1 MSAASDIRFA
11 LRLFARSPL
20 FTLTSIVSLAVGI
33 AASTAIFSLADA
45 LLLRPR
51 PGIANP
57 ATLVDIGRTSDNDSF
72 DNFGYPLFQ
81 RMRERSRS
89 FVGLSMHVMTPYV
102 MGLGDAHSSERV
114 YAGLVSGNYFEV
126 VGAHPAAGR
135 FFLPEEDRTSG
146 THPVVVLSHEF
157 WTRRFDGRS
166 DVIGQTI
173 RLNNLP
179 YAIVG
184 VAEPGFSGTTVFGF
198 DFWVPM
204 GMDAQVRGE
213 NTSLREQHNS
223 VWMTAIGRLRP
234 GVSRQHARDELASI
248 MRAYLTERGD
258 ERRDRWGVAVYI
270 SSRVPQ
276 AIAAPVVA
284 FIAMLG
290 ALTVIVLLIA
300 CSNVAGM
307 LLARA
312 LERRREVATRLAV
325 GATRGR
331 ILRQLLLEGLTLA
344 LLAGALSVPLTVAL
358 VSLLESYQPGLP
370 LPIAIDLR
378 IDPRVIGMAFALSA
392 ASAVAFALLP
402 GLRATRFDLAP
413 ALHGANSTME
423 RRRAWLRH
431 GLVAGQV
438 AMALLLLVAAGLFLR
453 SLQKATS
460 IDAGFDPRDVDTL
473 QIDTRIAGYRSD
485 AEGIQA
491 VLSLVDRF
499 RTLPG
504 VTTVGASRMVPLQG
518 GGLSLGGLRAPGYE
532 APDGS
537 DRVRADWDVVT
548 PDYFKTLR
556 LDIRQGRA
564 FNDGDRAGA
573 PDVVIVNETLA
584 ERVWP
589 GKNPIGMQLLQVS
602 GDTTRTLHVVG
613 VARRGK
619 YRTINE
625 APRNFIYVPLAQ
637 QFLPDITFYV
647 RHEPGL
653 LRANDLRRA
662 VASFNPMLPVIHT
675 QPLEDAAALGL
686 LPQRL
691 AAWVAGS
698 VGTLG
703 LLLAAFGLYGMTSFA
718 VAQRTRE
725 IAIRMALGASRP
737 SVLRMIVRQAAVLGT
752 IGAAGG
758 LLLAAASSA
767 LLRSLLV
774 DLAPIDPVAFG
785 AAALLLAAVL
795 LAAAAVPASRA
806 ARMDPMR
813 ALRAE

>member
-1 MSAASDIRFA
+1 MTAASDVRFA

-20 FTLTSIVSLAVGI
+20 FTLTSVASLAVGI

-45 LLLRPR
+45 LLFRPR

-57 ATLVDIGRTSDNDSF
+57 ATLVDIGRTSDGDSF

-81 RMRERSRS
+81 LMRERSTS
-89 FVGLSMHVMTPYV
+89 FEGLSMHVMTPYV
-102 MGLGDAHSSERV
+102 MSLGDAHSSERV

-126 VGAHPAAGR
+126 IGARPAAGR
-135 FFLPEEDRTSG
+135 FFVPDEDRTSG
-146 THPVVVLSHEF
+146 THPVIVLSHTF
-157 WTRRFDGRS
+157 WTQRFGASS
-166 DVIGQTI
+166 DVVGQTI

-179 YAIVG
+179 YTVVG
-184 VAEPGFSGTTVFGF
+184 VAEPGFSGTTVFGL

-204 GMDAQVRGE
+204 GMDAHVRAAD
-213 NTSLREQHNS
+213 TSLRDQHDS
-223 VWMTAIGRLRP
+223 VWMTAIGRLKP
-234 GVSRQHARDELASI
+234 GVSTQHARDELSSI

-258 ERRDRWGVAVYI
+258 ERRDRWGVAVNV
-270 SSRVPQ
+270 STRVPQ
-276 AIAAPVVA
+276 AIAGPVVA

-331 ILRQLLLEGLTLA
+331 VLRQLFIEGLLLA
-344 LLAGALSVPLTVAL
+344 LIAGALSLPLTVAL
-358 VSLLESYQPGLP
+358 VALLESYQPGLP

-378 IDPRVIGMAFALSA
+378 IDPRVVGMAFVLSA
-392 ASAVAFALLP
+392 LSAVAFALLP
-402 GLRATRFDLAP
+402 GLRSTKFDLAP
-413 ALHGANSTME
+413 ALHGAHSTME

-431 GLVAGQV
+431 GLVAAQV
-438 AMALLLLVAAGLFLR
+438 AMALLLLIAAGLFLR
-453 SLQKATS
+453 SLQKAAS

-473 QIDTRIAGYRSD
+473 QIDTRIAGYRTD
-485 AEGIQA
+485 AEGIHA
-491 VLSLVDRF
+491 VLSLIDRL
-499 RTLPG
+499 RSVPG
-504 VTTVGASRMVPLQG
+504 VTAVGASRMVPLQG
-518 GGLSLGGLRAPGYE
+518 GGLGLGGLRAPGYQG
-532 APDGS
+532 PDGS
-537 DRVRADWDVVT
+537 DRVRADWDVVS
-548 PDYFKTLR
+548 PEFFRAMR
-556 LDIRQGRA
+556 LDIKKGRA
-564 FNDGDRAGA
+564 FNAGDREGA
-573 PDVVIVNETLA
+573 RDVVIVNETLA
-584 ERVWP
+584 DRVWP
-589 GKNPIGMQLLQVS
+589 GRDPVGMQLLQDT
-602 GDTTRTLHVVG
+602 GDATRTLHVVG

-619 YRTINE
+619 YRSVNE
-625 APRNFIYVPLAQ
+625 APRSFVYVPLAQ
-637 QFLPDITFYV
+637 QFLSDITFYV
-647 RHEPGL
+647 RHEPGPS
-653 LRANDLRRA
+653 RANDLRRA

-675 QPLEDAAALGL
+675 QPLEEASAIGL

-725 IAIRMALGASRP
+725 IAIRVALGASRAG
-737 SVLRMIVRQAAVLGT
+737 VLRMILRQAAVLGA
-752 IGAAGG
+752 IGVAAG

-767 LLRSLLV
+767 VLQSLLIG
-774 DLAPIDPVAFG
+774 LAPIDPVAFG
-785 AAALLLAAVL
+785 AAALLLLAVL
-795 LAAAAVPASRA
+795 LGAAIVPARRA

-813 ALRAE
+813 ALRSE